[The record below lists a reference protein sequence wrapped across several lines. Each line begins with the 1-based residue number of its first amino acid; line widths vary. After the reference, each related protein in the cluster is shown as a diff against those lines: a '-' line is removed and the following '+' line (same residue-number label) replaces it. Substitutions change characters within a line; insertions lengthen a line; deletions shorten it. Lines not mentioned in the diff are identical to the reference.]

1 MEDKK
6 TFKPRFNLFDA
17 VIILL
22 VLAVVG
28 AALLL
33 RDRSTGVGVGGDATR
48 ATVPI
53 RYTVE
58 MTRAPKDMVNQMHIG
73 SDVYRSTDSA
83 YLGKIVDVRGVPHA
97 VNEYLPEA
105 GRFVRYEV
113 PESYDIYVTIE
124 GQSHWDGKDI
134 FVEDVSPK
142 ISGEMFIKGK
152 GFARIGYVCGIDLMG
167 AQVPQGDRIGSGDL
181 EATYVVR
188 FDDMREILVGS
199 VHKGD
204 QIYERVTGALM
215 GTVEDVWT
223 EPYGET
229 RLGADGQAVYASKEG
244 VYYQYIR
251 IKGRVVEKAEG
262 YYLDGGTEL
271 KVGASVIATSQYLDR
286 TGVFHALESVEK
298 VS

>member
-6 TFKPRFNLFDA
+6 TFRPRFNLFDA

-33 RDRSTGVGVGGDATR
+33 RDRSTGADPAR

-58 MTRAPKDMVNQMHIG
+58 LTRAPQDMANQMRVGDDI
-73 SDVYRSTDSA
+73 YRSTDSA
-83 YLGKIVDVRGVPHA
+83 YMGKIVDVRSVPHLENA
-97 VNEYLPEA
+97 FLPEA
-105 GRFVRYEV
+105 NRFVRYEV
-113 PESYDIYVTIE
+113 PESFDIYVTVE
-124 GQSHWDGKDI
+124 GQGYWDGKDI
-134 FVEDVSPK
+134 FVESVSPK
-142 ISGEMFIKGK
+142 ICGEMFVKGK
-152 GFARIGYVCGIDLMG
+152 GFARLGFVCGIDPMG
-167 AQVPQGDRIGSGDL
+167 AQITQGSRVGSGNL
-181 EATYVVR
+181 EATYVIR
-188 FDDMREILVGS
+188 LEDMREMLLEG
-199 VHKGD
+199 VHEGD
-204 QIYERVTGALM
+204 QLYEKVTGALI

-229 RLGADGQAVYASKEG
+229 RLGAGGQGVYANKEG

-251 IKGRVVEKAEG
+251 VKGRVVEKADG

-271 KVGASVIATSQYLDR
+271 KVGAAVIATSQYLER
-286 TGVFHALESVEK
+286 TGVFYALESMEEVK
-298 VS
+298 

>member
-6 TFKPRFNLFDA
+6 TFRPRFNLFDV

-22 VLAVVG
+22 ALAVVG

-33 RDRSTGVGVGGDATR
+33 RDRSTGGETARV
-48 ATVPI
+48 TVPI

-58 MTRAPKDMVNQMHIG
+58 LTRAPRDMVNQICAG
-73 SDVYRSTDSA
+73 DDIYRSTDSA
-83 YLGKIVDVRGVPHA
+83 YMGKIVDVRYTSHFE
-97 VNEYLPEA
+97 NEYLPEA

-113 PESYDIYVTIE
+113 PESYDIYVTVE
-124 GQSHWDGKDI
+124 GQAHWDGKDI
-134 FVEDVSPK
+134 FVEGVSPK
-142 ISGEMFIKGK
+142 ICGEMFIKGK
-152 GFARIGYVCGIDLMG
+152 GFARLGFVCGIDPMG
-167 AQVPQGDRIGSGDL
+167 AEIARGERAGSGNL
-181 EATYVVR
+181 EATYVIR
-188 FDDMREILVGS
+188 LDDMREMLLEG

-204 QIYERVTGALM
+204 QLYEKVTGALI

-229 RLGADGQAVYASKEG
+229 RLGADGQAVYAGKEG

-251 IKGRVVEKAEG
+251 VKGRVVEKADG

-271 KVGASVIATSQYLDR
+271 KVGAAVIATSQYLDR
-286 TGVFHALESVEK
+286 TGVFYALESMEK

>member
-6 TFKPRFNLFDA
+6 TFRPRFNLFDA

-33 RDRSTGVGVGGDATR
+33 RDRSTGADTTR
-48 ATVPI
+48 KTVPV

-58 MTRAPKDMVNQMHIG
+58 LTRAPQDMANQMRVGDDI
-73 SDVYRSTDSA
+73 YRSTDSA
-83 YLGKIVDVRGVPHA
+83 YMGKIADVRYVPHLE
-97 VNEYLPEA
+97 NEFLPEA

-113 PESYDIYVTIE
+113 PESYDIYITVE
-124 GQSHWDGKDI
+124 GQAYWNGKDI

-142 ISGEMFIKGK
+142 ICGELCVKGK
-152 GFARIGYVCGIDLMG
+152 GFARLCFVCGLDTMG
-167 AQVPQGDRIGSGDL
+167 AEIPQGDRTGSGNL
-181 EATYVVR
+181 EATYVIR
-188 FDDMREILVGS
+188 LEDMREMLLGG
-199 VHKGD
+199 VHVGD
-204 QIYERVTGALM
+204 QLYEKVTGALL

-229 RLGADGQAVYASKEG
+229 RLGADGQAVYAGKED
-244 VYYQYIR
+244 VYYQYMR
-251 IKGRVVEKAEG
+251 VKGRVVEKADG

-271 KVGASVIATSQYLDR
+271 KVGAAVVTVSQYLDR
-286 TGVFHALESVEK
+286 NGMFYALESLEK

>member
-6 TFKPRFNLFDA
+6 TFRPRFNLFDV

-22 VLAVVG
+22 ALAVVG

-33 RDRSTGVGVGGDATR
+33 RDRSTGADTTR

-58 MTRAPKDMVNQMHIG
+58 VTRAPQDMANQIRVG
-73 SDVYRSTDSA
+73 DNIYRSTDSA
-83 YLGKIVDVRGVPHA
+83 YMGKIVDVRSVPHTE
-97 VNEYLPEA
+97 NEYLPEA
-105 GRFVRYEV
+105 GRFVRYEI
-113 PESYDIYVTIE
+113 PESFDIYVTVE
-124 GQSHWDGKDI
+124 GQGYWNGKDI

-142 ISGEMFIKGK
+142 ICGEMYIKGK
-152 GFARIGYVCGIDLMG
+152 GFARLGFVCGLDTMG
-167 AQVPQGDRIGSGDL
+167 AEIPQGDRTGSGNL
-181 EATYVVR
+181 EATYVIR
-188 FDDMREILVGS
+188 LDDMRTMLLEG

-204 QIYERVTGALM
+204 QLYERITGALI

-229 RLGADGQAVYASKEG
+229 RLGADGQAVYAYKEG
-244 VYYQYIR
+244 VHFQYIR
-251 IKGRVVEKAEG
+251 VKGRVVEKADG

-271 KVGASVIATSQYLDR
+271 KVGAAVITTSQYLDR
-286 TGVFHALESVEK
+286 TGMFYALESVEK